1 MTTTYEKIATTT
13 LTSATGEVTFS
24 SISGAFTDLIL
35 IIQAKT
41 VTYNGVDINVY
52 VNGDTASNYS
62 SQSLRGN
69 GSSASAA
76 RTTSGTYFSVDNL
89 SIMNTTDW
97 TISRMN
103 FFNYSNTTTNKTM
116 LARTDRAGA
125 GTTATANLWRSTAA
139 INSITLDCGADS
151 YASGSIFSLYGIKAE

>member
-1 MTTTYEKIATTT
+1 MTATYEKIATTT

-24 SISGAFTDLIL
+24 SISGVFTDLIL

-76 RTTSGTYFSVDNL
+76 RTTNGTYFSVDNL

-103 FFNYSNTTTNKTM
+103 FFNYSNTTTNK
-116 LARTDRAGA
+116 
-125 GTTATANLWRSTAA
+125 
-139 INSITLDCGADS
+139 I
-151 YASGSIFSLYGIKAE
+151 Y